1 MSLLDRITKDIMT
14 EMKNQNHKKLD
25 ALRAIKAAL
34 LLEKTSGAQV
44 EITPEKEIQIL
55 QRLLKQRLE
64 AADIFKNEGRED
76 LYEKEI
82 FQAEVIKSY
91 LPEMLSSEQI
101 EEKVKEIIA
110 QVGATSLKDMG
121 KVMGMAVKAL
131 AGKADNKLVSE
142 IVKTLLSK

>member
-91 LPEMLSSEQI
+91 LPEMLSPEQI
-101 EEKVKEIIA
+101 EEKVKEIIT

>member
-55 QRLLKQRLE
+55 QRLPKQRLE
-64 AADIFKNEGRED
+64 AADIFKKEGRED

-91 LPEMLSSEQI
+91 LPEMLSPEQI

>member
-34 LLEKTSGAQV
+34 LLEKTSGANV
-44 EITPEKEIQIL
+44 EITPEKETQIL

-91 LPEMLSSEQI
+91 LPEMLSPEQI
-101 EEKVKEIIA
+101 EEKVKEIIG

>member
-1 MSLLDRITKDIMT
+1 MSLLVRITKDIMT
-14 EMKNQNHKKLD
+14 EMKNQNHKNLD

-34 LLEKTSGAQV
+34 LLEKTSGANV
-44 EITPEKEIQIL
+44 EITPEKETQIL

-64 AADIFKNEGRED
+64 AAEIFKNEGRED

-91 LPEMLSSEQI
+91 LPEMLSPEQI

-121 KVMGMAVKAL
+121 KVMGMAVKEL
-131 AGKADNKLVSE
+131 AGKADNKLISE

>member
-64 AADIFKNEGRED
+64 AADIFKKEGRED

-91 LPEMLSSEQI
+91 LPEMLSPEQI

>member
-64 AADIFKNEGRED
+64 AADIFKKEGRED

-91 LPEMLSSEQI
+91 LPEMLSPEQI
-101 EEKVKEIIA
+101 EEKVKEIVA